1 MDFIIIKEHKVLLEN
16 IPNSSFSRQFCSGLR
31 SQHSLKD
38 DHGVYMEPQLCFM
51 LRAPLLLLQ
60 IMFSLKNNYCYDF
73 TKSTSSP
80 EMARS
85 NNHNISVGIFTTHEL
100 HPMTPAY

>member
-38 DHGVYMEPQLCFM
+38 DHGVYMEPQYD
-51 LRAPLLLLQ
+51 ALLYAQSSLASTTNYV
-60 IMFSLKNNYCYDF
+60 FS
-73 TKSTSSP
+73 
-80 EMARS
+80 E
-85 NNHNISVGIFTTHEL
+85 E
-100 HPMTPAY
+100 